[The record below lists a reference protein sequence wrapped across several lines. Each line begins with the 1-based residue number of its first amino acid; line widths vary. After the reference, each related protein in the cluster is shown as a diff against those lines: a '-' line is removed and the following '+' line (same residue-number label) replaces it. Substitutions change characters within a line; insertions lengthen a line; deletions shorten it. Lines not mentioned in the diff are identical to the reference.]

1 MVEDLELPQS
11 NLASSDIL
19 ITDIMRLTLWSPR
32 TLIEQG
38 DQMELLVS
46 AYDQF
51 GAEFDEDQYQLM
63 TFDIETEMTGLL
75 RTQGLQT
82 VPIRGDNRKFIAH
95 GGEQGI
101 YQSTAYVLRFPFVRQ
116 AMAGGEIN
124 IHSDSAH
131 QVGGRHTVVSDM
143 LKIEVFPLLEIIPN
157 NLLITPNMRY
167 TLQIVGGPQTTSR
180 AQQADGSHIE
190 IKFEI
195 EQSDIASVDQ
205 FREVTGHKVG
215 DATLKYEIIQLR
227 TQQVSPNSISPLDSA
242 QGPGARR

>member
-1 MVEDLELPQS
+1 VEVVRNVDVEPKFKSLYIGASPQVYKLKILHGSGHFSVKLNNTDLADLTHVERTVTIIPKAIGGLKVMVEDLELPQS
-11 NLASSDIL
+11 NLATAEIL

-46 AYDQF
+46 AFDQF
-51 GAEFDEDQYQLM
+51 GAEFDDDQYQLM

-116 AMAGGEIN
+116 AMAGGDIT

-167 TLQIVGGPQTTSR
+167 TL
-180 AQQADGSHIE
+180 
-190 IKFEI
+190 
-195 EQSDIASVDQ
+195 
-205 FREVTGHKVG
+205 
-215 DATLKYEIIQLR
+215 
-227 TQQVSPNSISPLDSA
+227 
-242 QGPGARR
+242 